1 MAIRPADHGIMA
13 AQGGGVPLLYS
24 QSGGTVSVSGLYTY
38 VLWNASG
45 SLTIT
50 GNIRDIEWFTLCGGG
65 SGGKSNQN
73 GSGAGGG
80 GAGRAWAQTIT
91 NMAAEVHTVTIG
103 AGAAAQTVP
112 PTGQWSNGNDGGTTT
127 LNPAGSSSLSIP
139 GGGGGATNSGSYWGG
154 VGAAGYCLVE
164 W

>member
-1 MAIRPADHGIMA
+1 MAIRPADHGVVA
-13 AQGGGVPLLYS
+13 AQGGGLPLLYS

-38 VLWNASG
+38 ILWNASG

-65 SGGKSNQN
+65 SGGKANQN

-91 NMAAEVHTVTIG
+91 NMAAEVHTVTIC
-103 AGAAAQTVP
+103 AGAAAQTGP
-112 PTGQWSNGNDGGTTT
+112 PTAQHTAGNDGGTPS
-127 LNPAGSSSLSIP
+127 LNPARIPSLSIP
-139 GGGGGATNSGSYWGG
+139 AACGAG
-154 VGAAGYCLVE
+154 
-164 W
+164 